1 MPVLPTATGRLGR
14 GYGFGWNRARTRQDQ
29 LHGGQDFVA
38 SEGTPIRAPIRGT
51 VEFVSTD
58 TGQAVTVA
66 QAKAG
71 RVGRVWGL
79 NGYGNVVVLRHDNMT
94 IPGLPVTFWTSYN
107 HLSSISPMTA
117 GQRVEEGSILGL
129 AGRTNNGQFAG
140 MGAHLH
146 FELRR
151 LSYPGS
157 YDRDTVDPEV
167 LWRALG
173 LRNARVGLGDYE
185 PPPETDENID
195 ISSKKMDIP
204 IWPIL
209 GGCALLLFVLIGGT
223 RD

>member
-1 MPVLPTATGRLGR
+1 
-14 GYGFGWNRARTRQDQ
+14 
-29 LHGGQDFVA
+29 
-38 SEGTPIRAPIRGT
+38 
-51 VEFVSTD
+51 
-58 TGQAVTVA
+58 
-66 QAKAG
+66 
-71 RVGRVWGL
+71 
-79 NGYGNVVVLRHDNMT
+79 
-94 IPGLPVTFWTSYN
+94 
-107 HLSSISPMTA
+107 
-117 GQRVEEGSILGL
+117 
-129 AGRTNNGQFAG
+129 

-195 ISSKKMDIP
+195 ISPKKMDIP